1 MAASCQSPNPR
12 WDPAA
17 THQTSPRRGIVPG
30 FCDIAG
36 SGVEFPLDQENILI
50 LICQVTRTRQLL
62 VLRLQSCHERLYNV
76 TGPGPAGGHSL
87 SNATAKV
94 TGRENAIFLAAIMP

>member
-36 SGVEFPLDQENILI
+36 YGVEFPFDQENILI
-50 LICQVTRTRQLL
+50 LICQVTRTSQLL
-62 VLRLQSCHERLYNV
+62 VLRLQSFHKALLWSRGWTL
-76 TGPGPAGGHSL
+76 L
-87 SNATAKV
+87 SNTAAKV